1 MMHAVATLRIAWRN
15 LWRSRRRTLINMGA
29 IALGLMMVIVYGSI
43 MESVMGEA
51 KNELD
56 STGLG
61 HVELT
66 APTWRSQ
73 HEPRAALSDVDSLRA
88 RLVPVLPPEAQVSV
102 RVVARGLL
110 GSAHG
115 NEAIELHGVDW
126 ADEARV
132 ATYVGDV
139 RSGAIPADDDV
150 RGVVIGEGL
159 AARLKVKVGAKVRL
173 LVQRVDGEMGAE
185 LFRVRGIFH
194 AASPSVDK
202 RRVLVARS
210 TAAEVLGLP
219 GAAHQIVIQLGRA
232 ADAAPVAAAIRTAL
246 AAVVVGGVAGVDPV
260 APIVVPIVETYADI
274 FPIFQ
279 TMEALMDSVMV
290 VAALF
295 VYLLV
300 GLGIM
305 NTMLMGVLERT
316 REFGVMQALGTRP
329 SGIVALVLAESF
341 WTATLAVVIG
351 LALGLTVTRAG
362 SLTPLMDFSDAMGE
376 SVEVGGLSVGTAFR
390 TTFSVVA
397 GLKAS
402 LWVYGMAL
410 LVGLYPA
417 WHVARLRPVEALRR
431 N

>member
-1 MMHAVATLRIAWRN
+1 MMQLSSILRIAWRN

-43 MESVMGEA
+43 MEAVMGEA

-73 HEPRAALSDVDSLRA
+73 HEPRAALFDVDSLRA
-88 RLVPVLPPEAQVSV
+88 RLVLPPEAEVSV

-126 ADEARV
+126 QDEARV
-132 ATYVGDV
+132 AAYVNDV
-139 RSGAIPADDDV
+139 RSGALPVADDV

-232 ADAAPVAAAIRTAL
+232 ADAAPVAATIRTAL
-246 AAVVVGGVAGVDPV
+246 AGGAGAAGAAPV
-260 APIVVPIVETYADI
+260 VETYAEI

-279 TMEALMDSVMV
+279 TMESLMDSVMV
-290 VAALF
+290 VAAFF

-341 WTATLAVVIG
+341 WTATLAVIVG
-351 LALGLTVTRAG
+351 LALGLTMTWAG
-362 SLTPLMDFSDAMGE
+362 SVTPLLDFSDAMGE
-376 SVEVGGLSVGTAFR
+376 SVELGGLAVGTAFR

-410 LVGLYPA
+410 VVGLYPA